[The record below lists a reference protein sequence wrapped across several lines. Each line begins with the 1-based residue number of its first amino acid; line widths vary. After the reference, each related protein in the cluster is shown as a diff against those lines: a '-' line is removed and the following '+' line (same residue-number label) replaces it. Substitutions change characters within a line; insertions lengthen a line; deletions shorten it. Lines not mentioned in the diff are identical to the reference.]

1 MFIGKRGRLQSQG
14 IRRALERRAEE
25 AGVTGMHPHK
35 FRHTCV
41 DRLLRAGVHEGEVM
55 RLMGWK
61 SRSML
66 DRYAASAADDRAF
79 ASYERLAAA
88 GKL

>member
-1 MFIGKRGRLQSQG
+1 VHVFVGKRGRLESQG
-14 IRRALERRAEE
+14 VPRALERRADE
-25 AGVTGMHPHK
+25 AKVTGMDLH
-35 FRHTCV
+35 RHTRGH
-41 DRLLRAGVHEGEVM
+41 RLLKAGVHEGEVM

-79 ASYERLAAA
+79 ASYDRLAAE

>member
-1 MFIGKRGRLQSQG
+1 VFIGKPGGQLESQRV
-14 IRRALERRAEE
+14 RRALERRADE
-25 AGVTGMHPHK
+25 AVVTGMHPHK

-55 RLMGWK
+55 RLMGWT

-66 DRYAASAADDRAF
+66 DRYAASAA
-79 ASYERLAAA
+79 A